1 MPAVSDL
8 EAQRTRI
15 RSSMKRASGTMIMFT
30 VIVAVLASCGRLIP
44 RKVTM
49 DDPQVQRLVKAAESF
64 DRTAHGFSPIPRKAD
79 VRLELRPTG
88 RYDAMLHITTKT
100 VRTIAFRKEN
110 GNYVWI
116 GEQETFEGPKKYKTV
131 DGIFNEAITLTY
143 ETQSISGYTPNQ
155 LNVTYRGEDP
165 RLAGRNNLTLAVVKP
180 ILKEWGY

>member
-1 MPAVSDL
+1 MEKASSAVVML
-8 EAQRTRI
+8 
-15 RSSMKRASGTMIMFT
+15 T
-30 VIVAVLASCGRLIP
+30 VIVAVLLEGCGRIP

-64 DRTAHGFSPIPRKAD
+64 DRSSYGFSPIPKQAD
-79 VRLELRPTG
+79 VRLELRATS

-110 GNYVWI
+110 GNYVWV
-116 GEQETFEGPKKYKTV
+116 GDQETFEGPKKYKTV
-131 DGIFNEAITLTY
+131 DGVFNEAITLTY
-143 ETQSISGYTPNQ
+143 ETQSISGSPLKQ

-165 RLAGRNNLTLAVVKP
+165 RLEGRNNLTLTGVKP